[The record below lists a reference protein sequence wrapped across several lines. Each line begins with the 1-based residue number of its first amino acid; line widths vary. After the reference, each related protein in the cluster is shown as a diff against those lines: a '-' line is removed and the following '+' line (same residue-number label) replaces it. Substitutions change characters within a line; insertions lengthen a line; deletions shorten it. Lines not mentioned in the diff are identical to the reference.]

1 MTLYQV
7 YRWDNDNGPTV
18 SFHGTKKEALAV
30 AKELLKNTTVDG
42 DLEVSRVK
50 FPSKKK
56 DLLRYLN
63 GVDATACMPVD
74 KDIASFEGHDPC
86 EDDAEWAWQ

>member
-30 AKELLKNTTVDG
+30 AKELLETTTIDG

-50 FPSKKK
+50 FPSKKA
-56 DLLRYLN
+56 DLLHYLN
-63 GVDATACMPVD
+63 GVNATACMPVD
-74 KDIASFEGHDPC
+74 KHIAIFESPDPS
-86 EDDAEWAWQ
+86 EDDEERSWQ

>member
-1 MTLYQV
+1 M
-7 YRWDNDNGPTV
+7 
-18 SFHGTKKEALAV
+18 

-50 FPSKKK
+50 FPSKKA

-63 GVDATACMPVD
+63 EVNATSCMQVD
-74 KDIASFEGHDPC
+74 KDIASFEGRNPSKD
-86 EDDAEWAWQ
+86 EDEWSWQ